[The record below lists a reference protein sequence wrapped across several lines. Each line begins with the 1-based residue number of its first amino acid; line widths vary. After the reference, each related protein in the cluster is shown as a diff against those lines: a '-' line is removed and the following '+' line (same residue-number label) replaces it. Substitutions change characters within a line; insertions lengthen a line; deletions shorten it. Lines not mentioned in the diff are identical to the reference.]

1 MKKTNKI
8 TTFTFVGFIAVFFL
22 LLIVMPKSEFSEME
36 NRNLAQM
43 PKFTFERLFNG
54 KFTSE
59 FEEYVTDQFAFRDT
73 WVGMKYFF
81 EKALLKTENNGIY
94 FGKDGYLMTK
104 FVRPDESRLNINYG
118 AVEKLSDSLD
128 IPVKFSLI
136 PMSSYVHADKLPHN
150 ANPYNQQVL
159 LDRAAQMD
167 EYFDLSQTLL
177 AHKDEY
183 IYYRTD
189 HHWTSDGAYY
199 AYEKICEEYGLAP
212 VERTLRKEY
221 ADFYGTLYSNAGAR
235 AVESDTVATFML
247 PQLEVT
253 DENGQKREV
262 YDESFADKK
271 DKYSVFFGGN
281 PPLVVLDNTEIEDG
295 EKLLLVKD
303 SYSNSLAPYLTHNF
317 DEVHM
322 WDLRANKTS
331 LSQYIAEN
339 GITQVLVLYSTEN
352 FASDTN
358 IMFMSK

>member
-1 MKKTNKI
+1 MALHESAEMYLESIYTLSQSNNFVRSIADKYVSAINAAADAATADSIRFYNMIIPTSIDITLNDVSRGKLNSSDQKDAIKYMYGAMNKN
-8 TTFTFVGFIAVFFL
+8 V
-22 LLIVMPKSEFSEME
+22 KSV
-36 NRNLAQM
+36 QI
-43 PKFTFERLFNG
+43 
-54 KFTSE
+54 
-59 FEEYVTDQFAFRDT
+59 YD
-73 WVGMKYFF
+73 
-81 EKALLKTENNGIY
+81 LLK
-94 FGKDGYLMTK
+94 
-104 FVRPDESRLNINYG
+104 
-118 AVEKLSDSLD
+118 
-128 IPVKFSLI
+128 
-136 PMSSYVHADKLPHN
+136 
-150 ANPYNQQVL
+150 
-159 LDRAAQMD
+159 
-167 EYFDLSQTLL
+167 

-183 IYYRTD
+183 LYYRTD

-199 AYEKICEEYGLAP
+199 AYEKICEELGMTP

-235 AVESDTVATFML
+235 MVEADTVATFML

-295 EKLLLVKD
+295 EKLLLIKD